1 MSGTT
6 IEFFWDVV
14 SSYTYLASTR
24 IDRVGRECGVPV
36 RWRPFLLGGVFRQT
50 GNRPPA
56 EVPAKFAYMLD
67 DLKTWASYYK
77 VSFRFPESFPLN
89 SLMPMR
95 AAVFAD
101 RSGKGH
107 EFALAMMQA
116 YWCEGR
122 DPSLPEIVQGI
133 ARSVG
138 LDGDRTIQMT
148 QDPDIKEELKGNS
161 EEAVRRGAFG
171 APTFFVG
178 KKMFCGND
186 RLVMLEAYLKGEL
199 PAEF

>member
-1 MSGTT
+1 MSERT

-14 SSYTYLASTR
+14 SPYTYLASTR

-56 EVPAKFAYMLD
+56 EVPAKFAYILD

-116 YWCEGR
+116 YC
-122 DPSLPEIVQGI
+122 
-133 ARSVG
+133 
-138 LDGDRTIQMT
+138 
-148 QDPDIKEELKGNS
+148 
-161 EEAVRRGAFG
+161 
-171 APTFFVG
+171 
-178 KKMFCGND
+178 
-186 RLVMLEAYLKGEL
+186 
-199 PAEF
+199 

>member
-1 MSGTT
+1 
-6 IEFFWDVV
+6 
-14 SSYTYLASTR
+14 
-24 IDRVGRECGVPV
+24 
-36 RWRPFLLGGVFRQT
+36 
-50 GNRPPA
+50 
-56 EVPAKFAYMLD
+56 
-67 DLKTWASYYK
+67 
-77 VSFRFPESFPLN
+77 
-89 SLMPMR
+89 MR

-122 DPSLPEIVQGI
+122 DPSLLETVQGI
-133 ARSVG
+133 AQSVG
-138 LDGDRTIQMT
+138 LDGERTIQMT
-148 QDPDIKEELKGNS
+148 QDQDIKEELRRNT

-186 RLVMLEAYLKGEL
+186 RLGMLELYLKGEL
-199 PAEF
+199 PVES

>member
-1 MSGTT
+1 MSERT

-14 SSYTYLASTR
+14 SPYTYLASTR

-36 RWRPFLLGGVFRQT
+36 RWRPFLLGGVFRRT

-56 EVPAKFAYMLD
+56 EVPAKFAYILD

-116 YWCEGR
+116 YCLEEDSHEPTGGCGKF
-122 DPSLPEIVQGI
+122 LCV
-133 ARSVG
+133 VG
-138 LDGDRTIQMT
+138 GQAGSRHPGEPT
-148 QDPDIKEELKGNS
+148 GG
-161 EEAVRRGAFG
+161 EAG
-171 APTFFVG
+171 
-178 KKMFCGND
+178 
-186 RLVMLEAYLKGEL
+186 EAIGTL
-199 PAEF
+199 

>member
-1 MSGTT
+1 MSERI
-6 IEFFWDVV
+6 IEFFWDIV
-14 SSYTYLASTR
+14 SPYTYLASTQ

-36 RWRPFLLGGVFRQT
+36 WWRPFLLGGVFRET

-56 EVPAKFAYMLD
+56 EVPAKGAYMLD
-67 DLKTWASYYK
+67 DLKNWASYYR
-77 VSFRFPESFPLN
+77 VTFRFPESFPTN

-122 DPSLPEIVQGI
+122 DPSLLETVQGI
-133 ARSVG
+133 AQSVG
-138 LDGDRTIQMT
+138 LDGERTIQMT
-148 QDPDIKEELKGNS
+148 QDQDIKEELRRNT

-186 RLVMLEAYLKGEL
+186 RLGMLELYLKGEL
-199 PAEF
+199 PVES